1 MVSAAQVHAALT
13 VGTLI
18 AARRCCPIVRVRA
31 AGVTRAR
38 VSRAGAVAGRG
49 RTERALSERIIGRG
63 AQPVLLALTRYWL
76 LRSTAQPV
84 RAVHAMHIAPISR
97 HAMCEMPR
105 PRPSRAWIQ

>member
-13 VGTLI
+13 ARTLV

-49 RTERALSERIIGRG
+49 RTERALSERSIGRRT
-63 AQPVLLALTRYWL
+63 PRM
-76 LRSTAQPV
+76 STACQLPCM
-84 RAVHAMHIAPISR
+84 RDAAPWMAATVTQS
-97 HAMCEMPR
+97 AGR
-105 PRPSRAWIQ
+105 PRTAALLPAQT